1 MSILYVK
8 DFENSLDKLS
18 FSSEQSF
25 DINQNILVNNED
37 NNSLTPSNFINA
49 FNSENN
55 IGKDFIRKNDSIDGT
70 NIKIYF
76 STINLKSQ
84 KKYRKDAYYK
94 HFKAI
99 FGKFIKKKVNEL
111 KNKCFPLIKNNNFS
125 TPSYK
130 YIGNPKET
138 ENYNFLCVKIKD
150 LLIYGKEPKKH
161 NRQYNNQLIINYIEN
176 NEQKSKDK
184 LAYEKLI
191 SFLNDTVENIFIQF
205 YKDKEQFDKINND
218 KKCIFYDETF
228 KKKVGISLLET
239 NGFIK
244 VVQRKTK
251 Y

>member
-1 MSILYVK
+1 MSIIYDT
-8 DFENSLDKLS
+8 DFENILDKLS
-18 FSSEQSF
+18 LSSEQIF
-25 DINQNILVNNED
+25 DINKNIFVNNED
-37 NNSLTPSNFINA
+37 NNSITLSNFINA

-55 IGKDFIRKNDSIDGT
+55 IGKDLIRKNDSTDKI

-84 KKYRKDAYYK
+84 RKYRKDAYYK

-99 FGKFIKKKVNEL
+99 FGKFVKKKVNEL
-111 KNKCFPLIKNNNFS
+111 KNKCFPLIENNNFS

-130 YIGNPKET
+130 YIGNPKEI
-138 ENYNFLCVKIKD
+138 ENYNFLGFKIKD
-150 LLIYGKEPKKH
+150 LLIYGREPKKH

-176 NEQKSKDK
+176 NGQKTKDK
-184 LAYEKLI
+184 FAYEKLI

-228 KKKVGISLLET
+228 KKKVGISLLEV

-244 VVQRKTK
+244 AVQRKIK
-251 Y
+251 